1 MKETLPLN
9 LSYSDSSRNKKG
21 RQILLVEPNYRNKY
35 PPLGLMKLSAY
46 HKQLGDTV
54 VFFKGQYSDYFF
66 DDKVEQCLSKL
77 KIQRFTLKNW
87 VIIEK
92 ILRGYFKDRQQTTLD
107 KILTLVPDNYF
118 HTVKHIISYY
128 TQKYSPAKKW
138 DRVYVTTLFTFYW
151 KPTIAAIEFAKQVV
165 KSIDGVYVGGVAAS
179 LIPDLFAEETGLV
192 VGKNIIVGLLDKPG
206 RLDDND
212 ILIDEITPDYSI
224 LETIEHHYPLDT
236 GYLTYMTKGCT
247 RKCQFCSVPK
257 LEPVYKSKISIKKQI
272 QKIAKQHGERK
283 DLILMD
289 NNVLGSPKFAEIIQ
303 EILDMGFTKDAKF
316 IEPNKFLILTNY
328 LKNIDNPYN
337 EYKYL
342 EKLFYFLEDFGYQ
355 RIKNDKIREQ
365 YYQLLRERE
374 LDGVDTFSKEALFD
388 SKDEINEF
396 IDKYRNKAPKKRYV
410 DFNQGLDCRYIDEEK
425 MKLLSQIPIRPMRI
439 SFDYLSVKKQ
449 YEKAVR
455 LAKKYGIRELSNY
468 MLYNYKDKP
477 EELWHRLKLN
487 SDLNKELEANIYS
500 FPMKYL
506 PAWGQNSKDR
516 SYVGSHW
523 CPKYLRAI
531 QIILNVTKG
540 VVAVTPSFV
549 ERAFGKTLDDYF
561 KILMMPE
568 PYIRYRDHFEK
579 TGDTDRWYDQWQSLK
594 PNLTEKA
601 ESRIRQENFTVDDSD
616 SQELVELM
624 KHYSP
629 NTYRTSNPPGSKR
642 RAGRSTAKPT

>member
-9 LSYSDSSRNKKG
+9 LSYSDSSRNKTG

-46 HKQLGDTV
+46 HKELGDTV
-54 VFFKGQYSDYFF
+54 VFFKGSYSDYFLNE
-66 DDKVEQCLSKL
+66 KVEQCLSKL

-87 VIIEK
+87 VTIENH
-92 ILRGYFKDRQQTTLD
+92 LRDYFKYRKQTTLE

-118 HTVKHIISYY
+118 HTVKHIVLYY
-128 TQKYSPAKKW
+128 AQKYSAAKKW

-151 KPTIAAIEFAKQVV
+151 KQTIAAIEFAKKVV

-179 LIPDLFAEETGLV
+179 LIPELFAEETGLV
-192 VGKNIIVGLLDKPG
+192 VGKNILVGLLDKPR

-212 ILIDEITPDYSI
+212 IIIDEITPDYSI
-224 LETIEHHYPLDT
+224 LETIDHHYPLDT

-247 RKCQFCSVPK
+247 RTCQFCAVPK
-257 LEPVYKSKISIKKQI
+257 LEPIYKPKISIKQQI
-272 QKIAKQHGERK
+272 HRIAEQHGERK

-289 NNVLGSPKFAEIIQ
+289 NNVLGSPRFAEIIE
-303 EILDMGFTKDAKF
+303 EILDMGFTRDAQF
-316 IEPNKFLILTNY
+316 VEPNRFFILSRYFLTN
-328 LKNIDNPYN
+328 DNPYN
-337 EYKYL
+337 ENKYL
-342 EKLFYFLEDFGYQ
+342 EKLFYFLEEFGYK
-355 RIKNDKIREQ
+355 RIKNDHIRQQ
-365 YYQLLRERE
+365 YYQLLREHE
-374 LDGVDTFSKEALFD
+374 LDGLDTFSKKALLK
-388 SKDEINEF
+388 SKDEINKF
-396 IDKYRNKAPKKRYV
+396 IEKYRHKGPKKRYV
-410 DFNQGLDCRYIDEEK
+410 DFNQGLDCRYINEEN

-455 LAKKYGIRELSNY
+455 LANQYGIHELSNY

-477 EELWHRLKLN
+477 EDLWERLKIC
-487 SDLNKELEANIYS
+487 SDLNKELKANIYS

-506 PAWGQNSKDR
+506 PAWGSDSKDR
-516 SYVGSHW
+516 SFVGQHW

-531 QIILNVTKG
+531 QMILNVTNG

-549 ERAFGKTLDDYF
+549 EKAFGKTVDEYF

-568 PYIRYRDHFEK
+568 PYIRYRYHFED
-579 TGDTDRWYDQWQSLK
+579 TGDTARWFEQWQSLEK
-594 PNLTEKA
+594 NLKDQA

-616 SQELVELM
+616 SPAFVELM
-624 KHYSP
+624 KHYQ
-629 NTYRTSNPPGSKR
+629 
-642 RAGRSTAKPT
+642 RASDK